1 LISSRSNSARPP
13 NTVSMS
19 LPAGVVVSAQGSA
32 KDLNRHPLSAICLI
46 VVSRSAISQRR
57 FCSVRALRRDRVA
70 SGQWVQDNFSTH
82 EFVRWLQ
89 PANTC
94 DVTALERGPVAL
106 TDVARVST
114 ILIRGGYLIRQS
126 TLGKTMATDDKKTSP
141 APKNGAVEKKAV
153 AAKKDEGQP
162 KDKTTPDADRS
173 KAESGE
179 KAAGSPT
186 GYSRGEGQKPVS
198 KAYRDNWN
206 AIFGNKKKKK
216 R

>member
-1 LISSRSNSARPP
+1 
-13 NTVSMS
+13 M
-19 LPAGVVVSAQGSA
+19 
-32 KDLNRHPLSAICLI
+32 
-46 VVSRSAISQRR
+46 
-57 FCSVRALRRDRVA
+57 A
-70 SGQWVQDNFSTH
+70 S
-82 EFVRWLQ
+82 
-89 PANTC
+89 
-94 DVTALERGPVAL
+94 
-106 TDVARVST
+106 
-114 ILIRGGYLIRQS
+114 
-126 TLGKTMATDDKKTSP
+126 DDKKTSP

-179 KAAGSPT
+179 KAADSNT

-198 KAYRDNWN
+198 KAYRDYWN